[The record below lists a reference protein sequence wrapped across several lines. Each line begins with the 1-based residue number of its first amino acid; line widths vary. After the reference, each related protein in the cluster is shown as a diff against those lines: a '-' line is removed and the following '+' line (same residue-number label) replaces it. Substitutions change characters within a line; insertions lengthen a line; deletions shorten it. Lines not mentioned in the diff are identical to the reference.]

1 MDIIATNITSPLG
14 ITTDENL
21 NAVVNGHTALRRH
34 EAGERGV
41 PFVYCAS
48 LFEETP
54 DFEVLAY
61 DSASRAIAEVKD
73 IDRRRTVFILSS
85 TKGDITTPLAE
96 TARHIARKLGID
108 NEPIVVCNACISGV
122 AAMVLAMRMLRSGA
136 YDYAVVTGADA
147 MSDFI
152 VSGFQA
158 LKALSPEPC
167 RPFDIERLGLNL
179 GEAAATIVA
188 KAHATEEGQW
198 RMTAGATANDA
209 YHLTNPH
216 PQGEG
221 AYRALAEVM
230 RQTEATG
237 THEEWLGEISAHGT
251 ATMYNDQMESK
262 AIQAAELSDI
272 PANTVKGY
280 FGHTLGAAGILETV
294 ITMRSVAEGELLG
307 TRGFSEIGVSGRMS
321 ISAETVPVGRQSF
334 LKIISGFGGCNAA
347 IYCRQTE
354 VAGAASSAPSHDYTA
369 SHRIQ
374 VTPRGITVD
383 GQPLA
388 VTQTG
393 AKMLTEVYKR
403 YIGDYPKYYKMDALA
418 QLGFVATELLLRQEG
433 EHPERRTD
441 RAIVLFNHSSSLC
454 ADRDY
459 ERSIAD
465 KANYFPSPSVFVYT
479 LPNIVC
485 GEMAIRHGYHAET
498 SFYILNGKDEAMM
511 HDILRST
518 FQDSSLR
525 SILAG
530 WIDRRSAD
538 DFEADLKIIQ
548 KTN

>member
-48 LFEETP
+48 LFEEAP

-61 DSASRAIAEVKD
+61 DSASRAMAEVKD

-108 NEPIVVCNACISGV
+108 NKPIVVCNACISGV

-136 YDYAVVTGADA
+136 YDYAVVTGADV

-188 KAHATEEGQW
+188 KAHATEEGLW

-237 THEEWLGEISAHGT
+237 THKKWLGEISAHGT

-262 AIQAAELSDI
+262 AVERCGLSDV
-272 PANTVKGY
+272 PLTALKGY
-280 FGHTLGAAGILETV
+280 YGHTMGAAGLLET
-294 ITMRSVAEGELLG
+294 ILTMRAMDHGIIPA
-307 TRGFSEIGVSGRMS
+307 TKGFEEIGVSGKVN
-321 ISAETVPVGRQSF
+321 ISGEQRTTDKRGF
-334 LKIISGFGGCNAA
+334 IKMMSGFGGANAA
-347 IYCRQTE
+347 IAMRRGCGKAFNNGTKPCNAVYE
-354 VAGAASSAPSHDYTA
+354 VVA
-369 SHRIQ
+369 
-374 VTPRGITVD
+374 
-383 GQPLA
+383 
-388 VTQTG
+388 
-393 AKMLTEVYKR
+393 EVSLGDADVNALYKER
-403 YIGDYPKYYKMDALA
+403 IGDYPKFHKMDGLSKMAFMAAEMLISEYGAEKLDDDLA
-418 QLGFVATELLLRQEG
+418 V
-433 EHPERRTD
+433 
-441 RAIVLFNHSSSLC
+441 ILFNRTSSVV
-454 ADRDY
+454 ADRKYDATISNP
-459 ERSIAD
+459 ENHFA
-465 KANYFPSPSVFVYT
+465 SPSMFIHT
-479 LPNIVC
+479 LPNISI
-485 GEMAIRHGYHAET
+485 GEVAIRHGIHGET
-498 SFYILNGKDEAMM
+498 SFYILEERNEEMM
-511 HDILRST
+511 QNIINATLRENDT
-518 FQDSSLR
+518 R
-525 SILAG
+525 HVITG
-530 WIDRRSAD
+530 WIDCPED
-538 DFEADLKIIQ
+538 DNCVCDLKLI
-548 KTN
+548 KKS